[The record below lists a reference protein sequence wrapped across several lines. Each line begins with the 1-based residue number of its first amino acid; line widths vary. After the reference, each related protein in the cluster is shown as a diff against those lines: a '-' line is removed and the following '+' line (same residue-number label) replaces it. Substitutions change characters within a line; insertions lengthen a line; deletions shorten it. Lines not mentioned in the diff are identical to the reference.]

1 MPLPERRERHAAMMQ
16 VLRRNDIA
24 AWTRR
29 FVDALEQ
36 AQAFGH
42 DAVRAVG
49 NGI

>member
-1 MPLPERRERHAAMMQ
+1 MMQ

-36 AQAFGH
+36 AQAA
-42 DAVRAVG
+42 DLRVRVVG
-49 NGI
+49 NGH